1 MLPFKNTAENIS
13 KMTVGTGS
21 WRPAAENAI
30 PCVEIE
36 QREEKSQ
43 KGCFHKASR
52 KKVQSKTGLKVSNG
66 DSLIRSR
73 NRGRKEEGLVD

>member
-21 WRPAAENAI
+21 SRPAAENTI

-36 QREEKSQ
+36 QREGKKSQ
-43 KGCFHKASR
+43 KGAFTKRVAVT
-52 KKVQSKTGLKVSNG
+52 KM
-66 DSLIRSR
+66 
-73 NRGRKEEGLVD
+73 

>member
-43 KGCFHKASR
+43 KGAFTKQVA
-52 KKVQSKTGLKVSNG
+52 VAKTYSPKLG
-66 DSLIRSR
+66 
-73 NRGRKEEGLVD
+73 

>member
-1 MLPFKNTAENIS
+1 MKNPATQKKKKKYYRGYFKVS

-36 QREEKSQ
+36 QRRGK
-43 KGCFHKASR
+43 KP
-52 KKVQSKTGLKVSNG
+52 KKVAK
-66 DSLIRSR
+66 
-73 NRGRKEEGLVD
+73 